1 MEQNK
6 QKYTAPELTVVTF
19 AAERG
24 YAFSLK
30 MTDFQRNTELLII
43 GGDSPIDNYDVRNNP
58 DGSYI
63 DNPSNNFWNF

>member
-24 YAFSLK
+24 YAFSLN
-30 MTDFQRNTELLII
+30 MTDFQRNTEMIII
-43 GGDSPIDNYDVRNNP
+43 GGNSPIDEYNVRNNP
-58 DGSYI
+58 DGSNI
-63 DNPSNNFWNF
+63 NTPSDNFWNF